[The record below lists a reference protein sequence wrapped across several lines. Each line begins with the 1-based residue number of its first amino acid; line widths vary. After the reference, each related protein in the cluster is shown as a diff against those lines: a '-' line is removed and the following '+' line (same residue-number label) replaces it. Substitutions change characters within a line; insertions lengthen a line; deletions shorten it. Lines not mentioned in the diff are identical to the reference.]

1 MNVTSSLPNWAIQS
15 IQLLLIIFL
24 GLFFRY
30 LLQRSLRLFIKR
42 LIQLREDESPES
54 HASRGNLRI
63 KTLTQLSD
71 SLVTAFVF
79 GVSLLLVLDQFGLNL
94 APLLAGASVAG
105 LAIGFGAQA
114 FVKDLFAGISV
125 LAEDQ
130 YGVGDV
136 IDFGESSGVVES
148 ISLKSTRVRG
158 LDGTLWHL
166 PNGEITR
173 VANKTQGWSRVLLD
187 LSVSYSSNL
196 DFVIEKIDEALKS
209 FAEDSIF
216 RAKIIAAPEIW
227 GVEKLG
233 DSSVEIRIAVKVL
246 PGEHWQIARHLRL
259 LLKNKFDAE
268 GIEIPFPQIKV
279 WNAEL
284 EER

>member
-1 MNVTSSLPNWAIQS
+1 MFNGFPDWVLEAVQV
-15 IQLLLIIFL
+15 LLILVL
-24 GLFFRY
+24 GFVLRY
-30 LLQRSLRLFIKR
+30 LIQRSIRLFVKR
-42 LIQLREDESPES
+42 LIQFREDENQQS
-54 HASRGNLRI
+54 HPSRGDLRAR
-63 KTLTQLSD
+63 TLTQLSD
-71 SLVTAFVF
+71 SLVTVLVF
-79 GVSLLLVLDQFGLNL
+79 GVSLLLILDQLGLNL

-148 ISLKSTRVRG
+148 LTLKSTRVRG

-166 PNGEITR
+166 PNGEISR
-173 VANKTQGWSRVLLD
+173 VANKTQGWSRAIID
-187 LSVSYSSNL
+187 MSVSYSSNL
-196 DFVIEKIDEALKS
+196 DFVIETLGVALKF
-209 FAEDSIF
+209 FAEDVNY
-216 RAKIIAAPEIW
+216 REKIISPPEIW

-233 DSSVEIRIAVKVL
+233 DSSVDIRIAVKVF
-246 PGEHWQIARHLRL
+246 PGEHWQISRDLRRI
-259 LLKNKFDAE
+259 LKNEFDKE

-279 WNAEL
+279 WSAEL

>member
-1 MNVTSSLPNWAIQS
+1 M
-15 IQLLLIIFL
+15 
-24 GLFFRY
+24 
-30 LLQRSLRLFIKR
+30 
-42 LIQLREDESPES
+42 
-54 HASRGNLRI
+54 
-63 KTLTQLSD
+63 
-71 SLVTAFVF
+71 
-79 GVSLLLVLDQFGLNL
+79 GLNL

-196 DFVIEKIDEALKS
+196 DFVIEK
-209 FAEDSIF
+209 
-216 RAKIIAAPEIW
+216 
-227 GVEKLG
+227 
-233 DSSVEIRIAVKVL
+233 
-246 PGEHWQIARHLRL
+246 
-259 LLKNKFDAE
+259 N
-268 GIEIPFPQIKV
+268 
-279 WNAEL
+279 
-284 EER
+284 